1 MDNYFSDLDSSL
13 LSALYIL
20 GAAFLLSGL
29 LNVVRRRNILRVAIS
44 GKNIWEFGA
53 IIPKFVVLPI
63 QHNFVGSMLLGLLF
77 SIWSVRANI
86 DFYLSHQ
93 AIQLFGIDHHAT
105 LLTVLAFIAS
115 ATLAVSVNL
124 FSSSLTNRQAT
135 YDRIRYEVKTI
146 EDLSSSLCPKYF
158 SVAALFEAT
167 SNLNNIKP
175 SEIVNLPNSYEFLM
189 SGLLELL
196 DRIVSEEDSPF
207 SDDYEVQIFANR
219 CLSLEKII
227 NESIMLFI
235 SGAVIVGIWAAMT
248 VRLFS
253 YVVVLVIIFVGMQ
266 IGQFQYSEMLADS
279 TFIIMSTLIAAAIID
294 FTSSLKRELRE
305 LV

>member
-1 MDNYFSDLDSSL
+1 
-13 LSALYIL
+13 
-20 GAAFLLSGL
+20 
-29 LNVVRRRNILRVAIS
+29 
-44 GKNIWEFGA
+44 
-53 IIPKFVVLPI
+53 
-63 QHNFVGSMLLGLLF
+63 
-77 SIWSVRANI
+77 
-86 DFYLSHQ
+86 
-93 AIQLFGIDHHAT
+93 
-105 LLTVLAFIAS
+105 
-115 ATLAVSVNL
+115 
-124 FSSSLTNRQAT
+124 
-135 YDRIRYEVKTI
+135 
-146 EDLSSSLCPKYF
+146 
-158 SVAALFEAT
+158 
-167 SNLNNIKP
+167 
-175 SEIVNLPNSYEFLM
+175 M